1 MPFLAVSIYV
11 RACRSRCLVPFRR
24 AGYRLSCLLL
34 KVAEAEERGIAA
46 VAGRGRDYGIFGGW
60 SREYEEEVCLETEK
74 PFR

>member
-46 VAGRGRDYGIFGGW
+46 VAGRGAGLWNLRRLVPRI
-60 SREYEEEVCLETEK
+60 
-74 PFR
+74 

>member
-34 KVAEAEERGIAA
+34 KIAEAE
-46 VAGRGRDYGIFGGW
+46 GRGSSGEGSGIME
-60 SREYEEEVCLETEK
+60 SSEVGPANMRKRCVLK
-74 PFR
+74 